1 MMTTF
6 IESDA
11 TRRETACHNNNGMIT
26 RCGNCC
32 GEIIHLWD
40 HATTNW
46 IIPDHSEFLICIK
59 KRNTFYWSPLT
70 ELSGD
75 FFLRYKEYIRN
86 HINGNQLSALNTR
99 IAEGES
105 RLAELHA
112 FKNNTLMLIAM
123 YQEMSI
129 EKKKEIMN
137 TQLFKQSILHGNI
150 CGGCYAYTEEIHKC
164 IHVDCPGCCSACQQR
179 DVRGASETPTS
190 AATELDNGENKVH
203 LMCKVCPACH
213 KKQELQ
219 CPICFEVQSAANL
232 CLIGCR
238 HAFCWKCYGLSCMKG
253 SQITKC
259 PMCREEITKVI
270 ET

>member
-32 GEIIHLWD
+32 GEIIHQWD
-40 HATTNW
+40 HTTTNW
-46 IIPDHSEFLICIK
+46 ILPDHSEFLICIK

-75 FFLRYKEYIRN
+75 FFLRYKEYIRY
-86 HINGNQLSALNTR
+86 HINGISPPVRNDERPDLHTNNQ
-99 IAEGES
+99 
-105 RLAELHA
+105 
-112 FKNNTLMLIAM
+112 MLIAM

-150 CGGCYAYTEEIHKC
+150 CGSCYAYAEEIHKC

-179 DVRGASETPTS
+179 DVRAASETPTS

-238 HAFCWKCYGLSCMKG
+238 HAFCCKCYGLSCMKV

>member
-1 MMTTF
+1 MTTTF

-11 TRRETACHNNNGMIT
+11 TRRETPCHNNNGMIT

-32 GEIIHLWD
+32 GQIINQWD
-40 HATTNW
+40 TTTTNW
-46 IIPDHSEFLICIK
+46 IFPDHSEFLICIK
-59 KRNTFYWSPLT
+59 KRNTFYWSPLS

-86 HINGNQLSALNTR
+86 HINGISPTGEPAHQNLNT
-99 IAEGES
+99 
-105 RLAELHA
+105 
-112 FKNNTLMLIAM
+112 NNQMLIAM

-129 EKKKEIMN
+129 EKKKDIMN

-150 CGGCYAYTEEIHKC
+150 CGGCYAYAEEIHKC

-179 DVRGASETPTS
+179 DVRAAPETPAS
-190 AATELDNGENKVH
+190 AATELNNGENKVH

-219 CPICFEVQSAANL
+219 CPICFEVQSAANI
-232 CLIGCR
+232 CLLGCR